1 MALEWT
7 QLIFTLIAAVGAS
20 IVTSIA
26 SRRVSSAQAEKL
38 SAERREIDESLPSE
52 IADKMINSA
61 ARLVALKDR
70 EAEVRQREIERLEA
84 ERVTSL
90 EETKEIRLMLAAVT
104 RDIAKL
110 RSALLLLNNQLHS
123 VGEIPIINVEN
134 LLSTMESVE
143 KNWRD

>member
-143 KNWRD
+143 KNWRE

>member
-7 QLIFTLIAAVGAS
+7 QLIFTLIAAVG
-20 IVTSIA
+20 
-26 SRRVSSAQAEKL
+26 EKL